1 MLRKKAVR
9 PAHLERLEVKDEV
22 AEGGQVEQ
30 RLNDGAEPTGLPNIL
45 QPNWPLHTKTF
56 IF

>member
-1 MLRKKAVR
+1 
-9 PAHLERLEVKDEV
+9 
-22 AEGGQVEQ
+22 VEQ
-30 RLNDGAEPTGLPNIL
+30 RLNDGAEPAGLPNIL